1 MHRQN
6 GRDTLKKG
14 EIELER
20 ERRAFFREFLPDN
33 RVADNMIKEPLGD
46 PLA

>member
-1 MHRQN
+1 M
-6 GRDTLKKG
+6 
-14 EIELER
+14 R
-20 ERRAFFREFLPDN
+20 ERGERVSGRAFFREFLPDN